1 MPVAARPGTEHL
13 DRRAEGDLM
22 GGLTALAAVV
32 VIYTLVASKLDR
44 WWITAPMVFV
54 ATGAILGPGGLN
66 VLPFS
71 VSDETILTVTELT
84 LALLLFSDA
93 STVRLRDVEG
103 DATLPDRLLFVGLP
117 LTIVAGALVAHLI
130 VPDVGW
136 AAAAL
141 IATILAPT
149 DAALGLAV
157 VTNRAVPVRIRRAL
171 NVESGLND
179 GIATP
184 FVTLFIAVV
193 AAEENLGDHAWGLEA
208 LKETALAIV
217 AAVVVG
223 YLGGKLLL
231 LANDRGWTSEISEQI
246 AILALALLAYAGS
259 VVIGGNGFIAAFA
272 GGLLFGAI
280 TRGRL
285 EAPGRFTETLG
296 LSASFLVWSI
306 FGGLFVGELFTHQP
320 SAQPILYA
328 ILSLTLIRMVPVA
341 IALLGKHLRPSTV
354 AFMGWFGPRGLA
366 SVVFML
372 IALKDLEHSGGG
384 TLLVETATWTILLS
398 VVLHGISASPLA
410 ARYGRSMAQA
420 GHVPENMSAGEPRI
434 RLHDL
439 AGRHRL
445 ARRQAPDAR

>member
-1 MPVAARPGTEHL
+1 MS
-13 DRRAEGDLM
+13 
-22 GGLTALAAVV
+22 GLTALAVV
-32 VIYTLVASKLDR
+32 VVAYALVASKLDR

-54 ATGAILGPGGLN
+54 AAGAILGPGGLD
-66 VLPFS
+66 VLPIS
-71 VSDETILTVTELT
+71 LSSETVLTITELT

-93 STVRLRDVEG
+93 STVRLHDVEG
-103 DATLPDRLLFVGLP
+103 DASLPRRLLFVGLP
-117 LTIVAGALVAHLI
+117 LTVIAGALLAYLTF
-130 VPDVGW
+130 PEVGW

-157 VTNRAVPVRIRRAL
+157 VTNKAVPVRIRRAL

-193 AAEENLGDHAWGLEA
+193 AAEEGLGETAWGLEA
-208 LKETALAIV
+208 LKQIGLGIV

-223 YLGGKLLL
+223 YLGGKLL
-231 LANDRGWTSEISEQI
+231 AFAKDHGWTSEVSEQI
-246 AILALALLAYAGS
+246 AILALALLAYEGA
-259 VVIGGNGFIAAFA
+259 VAIGGNGFVAAFA
-272 GGLLFGAI
+272 GGILFGAS

-285 EAPGRFTETLG
+285 GAAVRFTETLG

-306 FGGLFVGELFTHQP
+306 FGALFVGELLTHEL
-320 SAQPILYA
+320 SAQPIVYA
-328 ILSLTLIRMVPVA
+328 ILSLTVIRMVPVA
-341 IALLGKHLRPSTV
+341 IALVGTQLRPATV

-366 SVVFML
+366 SVVFTL
-372 IALKDLEHSGGG
+372 IALEEFEHSGGG
-384 TLLVETATWTILLS
+384 AMLLETATWTILLS

-410 ARYGRSMAQA
+410 ARYGASIAKA
-420 GHVPENMSAGEPRI
+420 GKIPEKAPAGEPRI

-439 AGRHRL
+439 AGRHGL
-445 ARRQAPDAR
+445 GRQQEHEIRDELPPVSRQQE